1 MATYLFNDIP
11 FIHNHFDAVEK
22 IGRTVFRP
30 RRSVDNNPTRE
41 NSKRASGGVEG
52 SCVVA
57 QELLL
62 RLQQGVVAG
71 ALSVP

>member
-11 FIHNHFDAVEK
+11 FIHDHFDVLEK

-30 RRSVDNNPTRE
+30 RRSVGNNPTRE
-41 NSKRASGGVEG
+41 NSKRASGGVKG
-52 SCVVA
+52 CCVVA

-62 RLQQGVVAG
+62 RLQQGAAAG